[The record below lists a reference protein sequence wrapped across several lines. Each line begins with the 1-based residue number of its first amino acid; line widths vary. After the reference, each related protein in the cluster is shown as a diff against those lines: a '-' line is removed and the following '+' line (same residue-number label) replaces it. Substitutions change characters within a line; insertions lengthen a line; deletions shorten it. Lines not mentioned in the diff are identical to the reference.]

1 MEYNNP
7 EAGKSLG
14 IAALVIGIIGFLI
27 SCFPGVG
34 LLLGIIGLGLSIAGL
49 IQANKHRAKKG
60 LLIAALVI
68 SIIVSLIGFAWLSF
82 IYKSSDGFEDIF
94 DEINNENFY
103 DINDAL
109 DKMDNDFDSLSLDTE
124 EINNLE
130 KSDSEPNNGVGPAPD

>member
-7 EAGKSLG
+7 DAGKSLG

-27 SCFPGVG
+27 SCLPGIG
-34 LLLGIIGLGLSIAGL
+34 LLLGIIGIGLSISGL

-60 LLIAALVI
+60 LIIAALII

-82 IYKSSDGFEDIF
+82 IYKSSDGFEDLI

-103 DINDAL
+103 DINDEL
-109 DKMDNDFDSLSLDTE
+109 NKIDNNFDSLSLDPE
-124 EINNLE
+124 EINNLN
-130 KSDSEPNNGVGPAPD
+130 KSDSEPNNGAGPAPD